1 MHVYGTRDLQ
11 RLFGISASSV
21 RSLVR
26 AGHVKPRKGLRG
38 RLEFSFQDLIV
49 LRSAHALGRAN
60 VSTRRLNRC
69 LRQLRQ
75 ALPASVPLSGLSV
88 TAIGDTIAVRE
99 GKTHRDPESGQL
111 LLALDVRVEGGELK
125 LISRGGR
132 DAAGKGSRTEQ
143 GTRAEQDIHRDQNP
157 RSEPDSHAEPGGLA
171 EKGPQTEPGALA
183 EKGSHAEHHFASAFD
198 LEEHDPAAAVE
209 AYRRCLA
216 LSADHPEA
224 RLNCGRLLHMSGRH
238 AEAEQIYRG
247 SPEPGA
253 LLLFNLAV
261 LLEDLGRVGE
271 AIQAYRQA
279 LELDPQLA
287 DAHFNLARLFEM
299 AGNRRDS
306 FRHLL
311 AYRRNAGR

>member
-11 RLFGISASSV
+11 RLFGMSASAV

-26 AGHVKPRKGLRG
+26 AGHVTPRKGRQG

-49 LRSAHALGRAN
+49 LRSAHVLSRAN
-60 VSTRRLNRC
+60 VSMRRLNRC
-69 LRQLRQ
+69 LKQLRQ

-99 GKTHRDPESGQL
+99 GRNHRDPESGQL
-111 LLALDVRVEGGELK
+111 LLDLDVRVEGGELK
-125 LISRGGR
+125 VISRVT
-132 DAAGKGSRTEQ
+132 AA
-143 GTRAEQDIHRDQNP
+143 AP
-157 RSEPDSHAEPGGLA
+157 EPAPERKPEPEPHAD
-171 EKGPQTEPGALA
+171 
-183 EKGSHAEHHFASAFD
+183 HHFDSACD
-198 LEEHDPAAAVE
+198 LEERDPASAIE

-216 LSADHPEA
+216 MNASHPEA
-224 RLNCGRLLHMSGRH
+224 RLNCGRLLHLAGEH
-238 AEAEQIYRG
+238 EEAERLYRA

-261 LLEDLGRVGE
+261 LLEDMGRTGE
-271 AIQAYRQA
+271 AMQAYRQA
-279 LELDPQLA
+279 LDLDPELA
-287 DAHFNLARLFEM
+287 DAHFNLARLHEL

-311 AYRRNAGR
+311 AYRRASGR